1 MEGSL
6 LSEERPRGFTA
17 AADTSAFM
25 ENVAHYS
32 DGHGDEVEDVAAG
45 PQPLSCPSAA
55 GGGIVLAVIMAKVQK
70 GNERR
75 QQMDG

>member
-1 MEGSL
+1 
-6 LSEERPRGFTA
+6 
-17 AADTSAFM
+17 M

-55 GGGIVLAVIMAKVQK
+55 GGYCVGSDYGKST
-70 GNERR
+70 ERH
-75 QQMDG
+75 